1 MTKAL
6 ALMLAALTVS
16 AALAQQPAP
25 AQRSARSGGPNGGYD
40 PNEIVCRTQD
50 ENGSRLR
57 RHRVC
62 VTRAQWA
69 EQRRLDRQNTEKAQT
84 NRRY

>member
-1 MTKAL
+1 MKVL
-6 ALMLAALTVS
+6 ALILAALTTS

-25 AQRSARSGGPNGGYD
+25 AQRSARSGGPNARYD
-40 PNEIVCRTQD
+40 PNEIVCRT
-50 ENGSRLR
+50 EAEGGSRLR

-69 EQRRLDRQNTEKAQT
+69 EQLRLDRQNIERAQT